1 MTFFTESSV
10 GYQYILYQLV
20 YTHGYSKSCL
30 LIFYQIQKF
39 LVDFWHRLFGFN
51 FVALIF
57 FYFWPN
63 FLRCR
68 HQNFEKTDPKYVF
81 RIFFGKC
88 LLRNCVFLAR
98 APPAPSKLV
107 FLGAKGTFR
116 KVEGSC
122 SQKWISENCTNGESF
137 ESAGVESLRG
147 GRPLPSPQNP
157 PLFLRLTSFC
167 SDAISAFSLLI
178 LIVIFW

>member
-1 MTFFTESSV
+1 MTFFTESSI

-39 LVDFWHRLFGFN
+39 LVDFWHRSFGFN

-57 FYFWPN
+57 YCFWPK

-81 RIFFGKC
+81 RILELKKQTQ
-88 LLRNCVFLAR
+88 NTFLGLKTT
-98 APPAPSKLV
+98 PKLV
-107 FLGAKGTFR
+107 FLGAKGAFR
-116 KVEGSC
+116 KVEGPC
-122 SQKWISENCTNGESF
+122 SQKWISQNCTN
-137 ESAGVESLRG
+137 
-147 GRPLPSPQNP
+147 
-157 PLFLRLTSFC
+157 
-167 SDAISAFSLLI
+167 
-178 LIVIFW
+178 